1 MRQSDIFSIIIIA
14 TAGTL
19 FSYFLVNS
27 LLGDPNLEI
36 VNVKTIQEISPAI
49 DSPDSELFN
58 PDAINPTVEVFVGEC
73 EDIDQNGILSRDELI
88 ACGKVSEDDKSD
100 TELVFC
106 SDGTAVTDVSLCY
119 ADKDELEQQLQQ
131 QPQPQENQ
139 EIINP
144 ENNLGV

>member
-14 TAGTL
+14 AAGTL

-49 DSPDSELFN
+49 DTPDSELFN

-73 EDIDQNGILSRDELI
+73 EDIDQNGILSRDELV

-119 ADKDELEQQLQQ
+119 ADKDELEQQQLQ
-131 QPQPQENQ
+131 QPQENQ
-139 EIINP
+139 EVINP

>member
-14 TAGTL
+14 AVGTL

-49 DSPDSELFN
+49 DTPDSELFN

-73 EDIDQNGILSRDELI
+73 EDIDQNGILSRDELV

-119 ADKDELEQQLQQ
+119 ADKDELEQQ
-131 QPQPQENQ
+131 QP
-139 EIINP
+139 
-144 ENNLGV
+144 

>member
-14 TAGTL
+14 AVGTL

-49 DSPDSELFN
+49 DTPDSELFN

-73 EDIDQNGILSRDELI
+73 EDIDQNGILSRDELV

-119 ADKDELEQQLQQ
+119 ADKDELEQQ
-131 QPQPQENQ
+131 P
-139 EIINP
+139 
-144 ENNLGV
+144 